1 MGREDGSVQGVVER
15 FRRTYNARLVTHREV
30 RSSLPLK
37 FQNCNITLDAFQA
50 MATCIVS
57 PQGSVDGEPPPV
69 WTFTLEHD
77 EGAWAIRSIVTED
90 HH

>member
-1 MGREDGSVQGVVER
+1 MGREEGSVQGVLER

-30 RSSLPLK
+30 RSSPLK
-37 FQNCNITLDAFQA
+37 FRNCNVTLDAFRA
-50 MATCIVS
+50 TATCTVS
-57 PQGSVDGEPPPV
+57 SQGSDDGEPPPV

-90 HH
+90 RH